1 MDTNTNLHAATD
13 MLRDFYTFD
22 ARLCQ
27 LYTAIHGDTSDEA
40 GARLRMET
48 DHVEALIK
56 QMIETAAL
64 EASAA

>member
-13 MLRDFYTFD
+13 MLRDFYAFD

-27 LYTAIHGDTSDEA
+27 LYTAIHGDTSDEV
-40 GARLRMET
+40 GARLRSET

>member
-40 GARLRMET
+40 GARLRTET

-56 QMIETAAL
+56 EMIETAAL

>member
-13 MLRDFYTFD
+13 MLRDFYNFD

-27 LYTAIHGDTSDEA
+27 LYTAIHGDTSDA
-40 GARLRMET
+40 ATARLRSET

-56 QMIETAAL
+56 EMIETAAL

>member
-27 LYTAIHGDTSDEA
+27 LYTAIHGDASDATSA
-40 GARLRMET
+40 MLRSKT

-64 EASAA
+64 NESAA

>member
-40 GARLRMET
+40 GARLRTET